1 MTTISD
7 KKILIVE
14 DDQPLA
20 SALELKFNNS
30 GLKAKSVFDG
40 SQAIEILKNETFDL
54 VLCDLIMPNI
64 DGFKVLEYLKDNK
77 ITTPVLVLSNLGQAE
92 DEKRAKELGAIDFLV
107 KSNISIKDIIEK
119 TLKFLK

>member
-1 MTTISD
+1 MVTIID
-7 KKILIVE
+7 KKILIIE

-20 SALELKFNNS
+20 SALELKFNNT

-40 SQAIEILKNETFDL
+40 SQAIEALKTETYD
-54 VLCDLIMPNI
+54 VILCDLIMPNV
-64 DGFKVLEYLKDNK
+64 DGFKVLEFLQENQ
-77 ITTPVLVLSNLGQAE
+77 IPTPVIVLSNLSQAE

-119 TLKFLK
+119 TLFFI